1 MLDLKEIQ
9 DYAEAHSSPEN
20 ELLKK
25 ISRETHLY
33 VMHPRMLSGHLQ
45 GLLLSMLSGMLAP
58 DRILEIGTYTGYSA
72 ICLAQGL
79 KPGGE
84 LITIEH
90 DAELEERATGYFA
103 EAGLASTIRM
113 MIGDGKTLVP
123 GLEGFFDLVFIDADK
138 KDYPVLYQLV
148 MEKIRPGGY
157 ILADNVLWGGKI
169 FGDVAAADRDTRGIK
184 EFNRMVT
191 NDERA
196 ENLLLPFHDGLML
209 IRRK

>member
-1 MLDLKEIQ
+1 MDGIEFLE
-9 DYAEAHSSPEN
+9 YAEAHSSPES

-25 ISRETHLY
+25 ISRETHLF

-58 DRILEIGTYTGYSA
+58 ERILEIGTYTGYSA

-90 DAELEERATGYFA
+90 DPELEERATAYFA

-113 MIGDGKTLVP
+113 IIGDGKTVVP
-123 GLEGFFDLVFIDADK
+123 RLEGFFDLVFIDADK
-138 KDYPVLYQLV
+138 KDYPGLYLLA
-148 MEKIRPGGY
+148 MDKTRSGGY

-169 FGDVAAADRDTRGIK
+169 LGEAAAADRDTRGIQ
-184 EFNRMVT
+184 EFNRMVA